1 MTVEAQGIVVRRG
14 PLVVLLG
21 LLSAFAPMAIDMYV
35 PALPA
40 VAAGLHVGESL
51 AQLTLAVNVIGLAVG
66 QLLIGS
72 FSDIVGRRR
81 LLLTGLVVFVV
92 ASVGCLVADSV
103 PLLIVAR
110 LVQGVAG
117 ACGPVLARAVVR
129 DLYGGVE
136 MARLFS
142 LLTLATTLAPV
153 VAPLIGAAVLRIGSW
168 RDIFA
173 VLAVLGGVLFV
184 ACLVLLPETLPAD
197 RRHRGGLG
205 QTMRNYRTLLV
216 DRVYRGYALTAGM
229 LFATMFAYIAG
240 AAFVLETNYSLSPTI
255 FSVIFGVNALGM
267 AVLGQVNARL
277 VRRVSS
283 RALLRFVTVAVAVA
297 DVLLLVAGLLHAPL
311 FVLLVPMFVGI
322 AVLGMGLPNCTTL
335 AMANYRSIAGS
346 ASALLGFVQFTIAGV
361 ITPLVGLG
369 GNGAALQVMTLIMAI
384 AAVGALVAFS
394 SASAARPG
402 AESV

>member
-1 MTVEAQGIVVRRG
+1 
-14 PLVVLLG
+14 
-21 LLSAFAPMAIDMYV
+21 AIDMYV

-40 VAAGLHVGESL
+40 VGSGLHVGESL
-51 AQLTLAVNVIGLAVG
+51 AQLTLAVNVVGLAAG

-81 LLLTGLVVFVV
+81 LLLVGLAVFVLT
-92 ASVGCLVADSV
+92 SVGCLAANSL
-103 PLLIVAR
+103 PLLLVMR
-110 LVQGVAG
+110 LMQGFSG

-129 DLYGGVE
+129 DLWSGPA

-142 LLTLATTLAPV
+142 LLTLGTTLAPV

-173 VLAVLGGVLFV
+173 VLAALGLVLLV
-184 ACLVLLPETLPAD
+184 ASALLLPETLPAE

-205 QTMRNYRTLLV
+205 QAVGNYRTLLG

-229 LFATMFAYIAG
+229 LFATLFAYIAG
-240 AAFVLETNYSLSPTI
+240 AAFVLETVYSLSPTT
-255 FSVIFGVNALGM
+255 FSLIFGVNALGM

-277 VRRVSS
+277 VRRFPS
-283 RALLRFVTVAVAVA
+283 RVLLRSVMVAATVA
-297 DVLLLVAGLLHAPL
+297 DVLLLMAGLLHAPL
-311 FVLLVPMFVGI
+311 VLLLVPLFVAV

-335 AMANYRSIAGS
+335 AMANYRSMAGS
-346 ASALLGFVQFTIAGV
+346 ASALLGTLQFTVAGV

-369 GNGAALQVMTLIMAI
+369 GRGTVLTMMTAIMAV
-384 AAVGALVAFS
+384 AAVAGLLAFS
-394 SASAARPG
+394 SAAAADRRTDR
-402 AESV
+402 S